1 MLKAPACSCGAGAL
15 PGPGGSAYLTFL
27 ILDIIRQFPKHFH
40 GLARERGFG
49 SPCLASPYGGGA
61 GRRGE
66 RGWRRLGSAPVR
78 ARRSPSNGGNF
89 SLFQLFTHS
98 LIASL
103 AYQQQPNC
111 SPAQQPAA
119 MDTGRRDP
127 RARKKKKIND
137 KKRFLRLAE
146 PRRGGAVGPAC
157 LPASRGYPRASA
169 CQRGGKWPVKL
180 KRLPS
185 DPQKVWG

>member
-1 MLKAPACSCGAGAL
+1 M
-15 PGPGGSAYLTFL
+15 
-27 ILDIIRQFPKHFH
+27 
-40 GLARERGFG
+40 RERIWF
-49 SPCLASPYGGGA
+49 SLPCLSLRWRCRAAWGA
-61 GRRGE
+61 
-66 RGWRRLGSAPVR
+66 RLAEARQRSVR

-89 SLFQLFTHS
+89 SLFQLFTHG

-127 RARKKKKIND
+127 RARKKKIND

-146 PRRGGAVGPAC
+146 LRRGGAAGLPVC
-157 LPASRGYPRASA
+157 LRAAAGPRASA
-169 CQRGGKWPVKL
+169 CQRGGKWPVKP
-180 KRLPS
+180 KRFPS